1 MEDTMTSSPSTSSTP
16 SRTGRGILALE
27 VDGDGAHPAAWRV
40 TGRAP
45 AEVLTGER
53 TVRAVRDAEI
63 AGFHAVTFDDGRL
76 APAHGPAARLD
87 AVQRAAHA
95 APATRSIGLVPV
107 VDAVYTEPFH
117 VATQLASLDYVSSGR
132 AGWIVSARGLAEEGA
147 AVGRDAVPEAR
158 LGGEAAD
165 VVAANRRLWD
175 TWEDD
180 AVIRDRCTGRYLD
193 RDKVHYADVT
203 ATRFSVK
210 GPSIIPRPLQGQLP
224 VWAPTRLLDHSG
236 AGDGLRL
243 DGSHGADAVLVS
255 AADPEALL
263 SAAAARSVGGL
274 DADTVVAE
282 LAVVLDARGQT
293 ARERWDRLE
302 AWETAPAGPARFAGT
317 AADLV
322 GYLAELLTVA
332 GGVRIHPAVLD
343 IDAAELGHLV
353 LPELRR
359 AGLLAPTGPG
369 RTFRQALGL
378 ARPASRFATATV

>member
-1 MEDTMTSSPSTSSTP
+1 MTSSTSSTSSDL
-16 SRTGRGILALE
+16 SRGGRGILALE

-45 AEVLTGER
+45 AEVLTGEL
-53 TVRAVRDAEI
+53 TVQAVRDAEI
-63 AGFHAVTFDDGRL
+63 AGFHAVTFGDGRL
-76 APAHGPAARLD
+76 APTHGPAARLD
-87 AVQRAAHA
+87 AVQRAAYA

-147 AVGRDAVPEAR
+147 AVGRDPVPEAE

-180 AVIRDRCTGRYLD
+180 AVIRDRCTGRYID

-203 ATRFSVK
+203 AKRFSVK

-224 VWAPTRLLDHSG
+224 VWTPTQLLDRSG

-243 DGSHGADAVLVS
+243 DGGHGTDAVLVT
-255 AADPEALL
+255 AADLEALL
-263 SAAAARSVGGL
+263 AEASARSVGGL

-282 LAVVLDARGQT
+282 LTVVLDARGQT
-293 ARERWDRLE
+293 AQERWVELE
-302 AWETAPAGPARFAGT
+302 TWEAAPAGPARFAGT
-317 AADLV
+317 AAQLTD
-322 GYLAELLTVA
+322 YLTELLSVA

-343 IDAAELGHLV
+343 TDAAELSHRV

-359 AGLLAPTGPG
+359 AGILAPVGPG
-369 RTFRQALGL
+369 RTFRQTLGL
-378 ARPASRFATATV
+378 ARPASRFATA

>member
-1 MEDTMTSSPSTSSTP
+1 MTRSTRFTNNTP
-16 SRTGRGILALE
+16 PRGGRGILALE

-40 TGRAP
+40 TGRDP
-45 AEVLTGER
+45 AEVLTGPR
-53 TVRAVRDAEI
+53 TVRVVQDAEI

-76 APAHGPAARLD
+76 APTHGPAARLD

-95 APATRSIGLVPV
+95 APATRAIGLVPV

-132 AGWIVSARGLAEEGA
+132 AGWIVSARGLAKEGS
-147 AVGRDAVPEAR
+147 AVGRDALPEAE

-180 AVIRDRCTGRYLD
+180 AVIRDRCTGRYID
-193 RDKVHYADVT
+193 RDKVHYADVQ
-203 ATRFSVK
+203 AKRFSVK

-224 VWAPTRLLDHSG
+224 VWAPTQFLDRSG
-236 AGDGLRL
+236 VGDGLRL
-243 DGSHGADAVLVS
+243 DAVHGADAVLVS

-263 SAAAARSVGGL
+263 SAATARSAGGL

-282 LAVVLDARGQT
+282 LTVVLDARGQSGA
-293 ARERWDRLE
+293 ARWAELE
-302 AWETAPAGPARFAGT
+302 AWEAATGGPALFAGT
-317 AADLV
+317 ATELTD
-322 GYLAELLTVA
+322 YLAELFTVA

-343 IDAAELGHLV
+343 VDAAELGHLV

-359 AGLLAPTGPG
+359 AGLLAPVGPG
-369 RTFRQALGL
+369 RTFRQTLGL
-378 ARPASRFATATV
+378 ARPASRFATA

>member
-1 MEDTMTSSPSTSSTP
+1 MTSSTSSNP
-16 SRTGRGILALE
+16 SRRGRGILALE

-53 TVRAVRDAEI
+53 TVQAVRDAEI

-76 APAHGPAARLD
+76 APAYGPAARLD

-107 VDAVYTEPFH
+107 VDTVYTEPFH
-117 VATQLASLDYVSSGR
+117 LATQLASLDYVSSGR
-132 AGWIVSARGLAEEGA
+132 AGWIVSARGLTEEGA
-147 AVGRDAVPEAR
+147 AVGRDAVAR
-158 LGGEAAD
+158 AELGGEAAD

-180 AVIRDRCTGRYLD
+180 AVIRDRRAGRYID
-193 RDKVHYADVT
+193 REKVHYADVQ

-224 VWAPTRLLDHSG
+224 VWAPTGLLDRSG

-243 DGSHGADAVLVS
+243 DGSHGTDAVLVT
-255 AADPEALL
+255 AAGPEALL
-263 SAAAARSVGGL
+263 AEASARSVGGL

-282 LAVVLDARGQT
+282 LAVVLDARGQG
-293 ARERWDRLE
+293 AADRWAELE
-302 AWETAPAGPARFAGT
+302 TWETAPTGPARFAGT
-317 AADLV
+317 VAELTE
-322 GYLAELLTVA
+322 YLAALLSVA
-332 GGVRIHPAVLD
+332 DGVRIHPAVLD
-343 IDAAELGHLV
+343 TDAAELSHLV

-359 AGLLAPTGPG
+359 AGVLAPGGPD
-369 RTFRQALGL
+369 RTFRQTLGL
-378 ARPASRFATATV
+378 ARPASRFTTA